1 VFCPKIEIRP
11 KVETFFALQK
21 ASIAVSNAVSKR
33 RVSKKNS
40 DERDDCGKTTRKRP
54 VCLWG

>member
-1 VFCPKIEIRP
+1 
-11 KVETFFALQK
+11 VETFFALQK

-40 DERDDCGKTTRKRP
+40 NERDDCGKTTRKRP